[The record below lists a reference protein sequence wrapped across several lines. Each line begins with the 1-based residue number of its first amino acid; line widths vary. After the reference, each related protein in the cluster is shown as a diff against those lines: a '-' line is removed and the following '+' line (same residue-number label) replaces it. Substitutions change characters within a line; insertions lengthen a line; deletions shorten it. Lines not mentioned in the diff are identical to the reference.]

1 MANVSGIAIVI
12 KAFLPTGKTLDE
24 QFAALS
30 IVKAAHETGDYSALL
45 KAANVDSVLTE
56 QKTRRIEDQPQT
68 QQEQQQTT
76 ETQGETTGQTAS
88 EAGDQQPA
96 SETATQA
103 GAEAD
108 AKPDADA
115 DVPEF
120 LKKDKKSKAA

>member
-1 MANVSGIAIVI
+1 MANQTGIAITI

-30 IVKAAHETGDYSALL
+30 IVKDAHSTGDYSALL
-45 KAANVDSVLTE
+45 KAAGVEEVKTE

-68 QQEQQQTT
+68 RQEPASGA
-76 ETQGETTGQTAS
+76 EGGGEGPASGFTTGA
-88 EAGDQQPA
+88 APDL
-96 SETATQA
+96 
-103 GAEAD
+103 AD
-108 AKPDADA
+108 AAHTDPGPATSAAADA